1 MKYYVITCMDDG
13 EITCGVP
20 YVTTDLE
27 KAKAELKRLVDT
39 EVNTIKHDYAD
50 DIIKLEV
57 AENIDDLGYRINFND
72 YIVLDYEIHVYEEV

>member
-1 MKYYVITCMDDG
+1 MDEG
-13 EITCGVP
+13 ELTCGVP

-50 DIIKLEV
+50 DIVTLDV
-57 AENIDDLGYRINFND
+57 DSTSDLGYRINFND

>member
-1 MKYYVITCMDDG
+1 MKYYIITCMDEE

-39 EVNTIKHDYAD
+39 EVNTIKHDYSD
-50 DIIKLEV
+50 DIVTLDVDELG
-57 AENIDDLGYRINFND
+57 DLSYRINFND